1 MRVFYKNCKIYT
13 ISKPKKTL
21 YFNNVNITIQKY
33 RYLTTLFTRNLSY
46 KVSSTI
52 YKITFINFE
61 HETNFTELVMEHM
74 LVYTELSLVKADQM
88 FDQNRLSTTCVYK

>member
-1 MRVFYKNCKIYT
+1 MITTKPFDFSIASYERGMKMRRSH
-13 ISKPKKTL
+13 ISGH
-21 YFNNVNITIQKY
+21 I
-33 RYLTTLFTRNLSY
+33 R
-46 KVSSTI
+46 VSFTI

-61 HETNFTELVMEHM
+61 HETNFTELVMEHT